1 MQEERRERLRELSD
15 QCPERDPAM
24 RARRIAAFTEEQLA
38 LELAEELER
47 LSAMT
52 DREARSKQLQ
62 RLCQELCRLQNSHTR
77 NPELSLMELKA
88 SQSLTSKIVDQI
100 VPDRGKIG
108 PSRAFPG

>member
-1 MQEERRERLRELSD
+1 
-15 QCPERDPAM
+15 M